1 MSVQAVTVSQLNR
14 YVKAKLSLDPKLS
27 GLTVKGE
34 LSNFK
39 CHAKS
44 GHFYFTLKD
53 EACSIRAV
61 MFRQN
66 AMRVR
71 FSPEDGMNVIVT
83 GAVQVYER
91 DGIYQLYCETMQPD
105 GI

>member
-44 GHFYFTLKD
+44 GHFYFTL
-53 EACSIRAV
+53 
-61 MFRQN
+61 
-66 AMRVR
+66 
-71 FSPEDGMNVIVT
+71 
-83 GAVQVYER
+83 
-91 DGIYQLYCETMQPD
+91 
-105 GI
+105 

>member
-1 MSVQAVTVSQLNR
+1 MNRQAVTVSQLNR

-39 CHAKS
+39 CHSKS
-44 GHFYFTLKD
+44 SHFYFTLKD

-61 MFRQN
+61 MFYAGR
-66 AMRVR
+66 R
-71 FSPEDGMNVIVT
+71 D
-83 GAVQVYER
+83 ER
-91 DGIYQLYCETMQPD
+91 HCDGIRAGL
-105 GI
+105 